1 MSPSPSDD
9 RRPPADPGDA
19 EPVAVH
25 PLSKR
30 LAWVDSP
37 VARDRIGVGI
47 GVFALVLAALDLAIH
62 RHAYIGADGV
72 FGFHAWVGFVAFAG
86 VVLAGWPL
94 RRLLAR
100 APDYYADED
109 KG

>member
-1 MSPSPSDD
+1 MSVSDQRASGLD
-9 RRPPADPGDA
+9 SDA

-30 LAWVDSP
+30 LAWLDDKR
-37 VARDRIGVGI
+37 ARDGVGVGL
-47 GVFALVLAALDLAIH
+47 GVFALVLAALDVAIH
-62 RHAYIGADGV
+62 RHAYIGVDGAL
-72 FGFHAWVGFVAFAG
+72 GFHAWLGFVAFAG
-86 VVLAGWPL
+86 VVLTGWPL